1 MASVPS
7 PCIGVC
13 VLNID
18 DHCEGCYRSAD
29 EITRWGALDDA
40 RRRAVLENTL
50 ERMRAAGVLF
60 EAPAPRADATSRA
73 ESKGIQDD

>member
-13 VLNID
+13 VLNAE

-40 RRRAVLENTL
+40 RRRAVLENTVA
-50 ERMRAAGVLF
+50 RMRAAGVLF
-60 EAPAPRADATSRA
+60 EAPAPRAEAPPRLAA
-73 ESKGIQDD
+73 EGRQDD